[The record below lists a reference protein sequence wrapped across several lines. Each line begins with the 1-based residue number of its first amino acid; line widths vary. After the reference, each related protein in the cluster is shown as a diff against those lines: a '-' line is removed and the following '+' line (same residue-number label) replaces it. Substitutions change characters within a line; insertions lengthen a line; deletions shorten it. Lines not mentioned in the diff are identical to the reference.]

1 MGQTHR
7 KNDTFGDQK
16 RKREQKKLLKRLKK
30 QKKRQYNQ
38 PDLDI
43 RFEQDYN

>member
-7 KNDTFGDQK
+7 KNDTFGAKK
-16 RKREQKKLLKRLKK
+16 RIRDRKKLLKRMKK
-30 QKKRQYNQ
+30 QKKRQYKQ

-43 RFEQDYN
+43 RFEEEFE